1 MRIFGRELTFRKS
14 AAAAQQAGTIGA
26 GGFFPW
32 IREPFTG
39 AWQKNEEWSAQTVM
53 AHYAVYACTTL
64 IANDFAKLRPRLMQL
79 TADGIWIE
87 TTSPAFSPVLRKFND
102 YQTHVQFKQWWMSS
116 KLTYGNAYA
125 LKHRDARGLVVQ
137 LTLLDPRRVI
147 PLVAPDGEIFYRCM
161 GDYLNQLGSEGV
173 TLPASEIIHD
183 RINPLFHPLIGISP
197 LYACALSATQGLQI
211 QNDSSRF
218 FQNGS
223 KPGGILTAP
232 GAISDETANRLKT
245 HWDANYTGANAGKV
259 AVVGDGLQFHQMQLS
274 ATDSKLIEQL
284 KLTAEQICTA
294 FHVPPFKVGIGEIPR
309 GLKVADLNQ
318 LYYSDCLQSLIE
330 DWEAIMDDGLSLPTQ
345 YGVDLDLDGLLRMDM
360 ASQVA
365 TLTAAVKGS
374 IMTTNEGRGRLNLP
388 PVPGGDVVTA
398 QQQDYSLEAL
408 AKRDA
413 NDPFSK
419 AAPATPAVTPDPNA
433 AAPAPD
439 PNAAKALTD
448 QQIQDSAKMLA
459 LLIEK
464 RLANEPA

>member
-1 MRIFGRELTFRKS
+1 MRVFGRELTFRKS
-14 AAAAQQAGTIGA
+14 GPNSAQQAGAIGSQ
-26 GGFFPW
+26 GWFPL
-32 IREPFTG
+32 IREPYAG
-39 AWQKNEEWSAQTVM
+39 AWQKNDEWSAQTVM

-79 TADGIWIE
+79 TTDGIWIE

-102 YQTHVQFKQWWMSS
+102 YQTHVQFKQWWMAS

-125 LKHRDARGLVVQ
+125 LKHRDARGVVIQ

-161 GDYLNQLGSEGV
+161 GDYLNQLGPEGL
-173 TLPASEIIHD
+173 TIPASEIIHD

-197 LYACALSATQGLQI
+197 LYACALAAGQSLRM
-211 QNDSSRF
+211 QNESSQF
-218 FQNGS
+218 FANGAR
-223 KPGGILTAP
+223 PGGILTAP
-232 GAISDETANRLKT
+232 GAISDDTATRLKQ
-245 HWDANYTGANAGKV
+245 HWDSNYTGTNAGKV
-259 AVVGDGLQFHQMQLS
+259 AVVGDGLKFEAMRTS
-274 ATDSKLIEQL
+274 AADSQLIEQL
-284 KLTAEQICTA
+284 KLTAEMICTA
-294 FHVPPFKVGIGEIPR
+294 FHVPAFKVGIGEIPK

-330 DWEAIMDDGLSLPTQ
+330 DWEAVMDDGLSLPNQ
-345 YGVDLDLDGLLRMDM
+345 YGIDLDLDGLLRMDM
-360 ASQVA
+360 ASQVT

-374 IMTTNEGRGRLNLP
+374 IMTTNEGRGRMNLP

-413 NDPFSK
+413 NDPFAKPSV
-419 AAPATPAVTPDPNA
+419 AAPATPAVDATPA
-433 AAPAPD
+433 AD
-439 PNAAKALTD
+439 TTTQTD

-464 RLANEPA
+464 RLTNEPA